1 MCNQIFIK
9 SFLSIKSLITLSL
22 FIAPH
27 ISFTQSIADFEKLP
41 LKSNEFLD
49 GSDGKGGFSSGS
61 FYFPNRYNSQFK
73 SFLGWA
79 ISATTDTITKGYTN
93 QFSSISGTGNQRSKT
108 YALAYAPGETF
119 VIVAEKFRN
128 IPLHGLYVNNGTY
141 GYMSMKNGD
150 DFAKKFGGVNGNDP
164 DFFQVT
170 FYGYQNGAKKSDSVV
185 FLLSD
190 FRFEDASDDYI
201 LKDWAFVDLSKL
213 GSVDSFSFVL
223 NSSDEGAFGM
233 NTPAYLFIDDLSLDS
248 TNSIYERVTEKHI
261 KCYPNPTQN
270 RLYLSTNS
278 LTPVD
283 VFNSQGRLV
292 LRGEASHKQAIS
304 LSKLPKG
311 IYFVQ
316 TPLGQSQL
324 VLMP

>member
-1 MCNQIFIK
+1 MK
-9 SFLSIKSLITLSL
+9 TLITLSFL
-22 FIAPH
+22 IVPH
-27 ISFTQSIADFEKLP
+27 ISFTQSIADFEKIP
-41 LKSNEFLD
+41 LNSNEVLD
-49 GSDGKGGFSSGS
+49 GSDGNGGFSSGS
-61 FYFPNRYNSQFK
+61 FYFPNQYNSQFK

-93 QFSSISGTGNQRSKT
+93 QFSSISGTGNRRSET

-119 VIVAEKFRN
+119 VLVAEKFRN

-150 DFAKKFGGVNGNDP
+150 DFAKKFGGVNGKDP

-185 FLLSD
+185 FFLSD

-201 LKDWAFVDLSKL
+201 LKDWTFVDLTKL

-223 NSSDEGAFGM
+223 NSSDEGSFGM

-248 TNSIYERVTEKHI
+248 TNSIYERVTEKNI

-270 RLYLSTNS
+270 QLYLSTNG
-278 LTPVD
+278 LTSVD
-283 VFNSQGRLV
+283 VFNSKGRLV
-292 LRGEASHKQAIS
+292 LQGEASNKKAMT
-304 LSKLPKG
+304 LKNLPKG
-311 IYFVQ
+311 IYFVR
-316 TPLGQSQL
+316 TPVGYSRL